1 MGTDS
6 SPPRPPGGQPA
17 TDAAQARDAG
27 LRLTRHAQR
36 WIAAAAV
43 AMASALAALTAHAYH
58 ARAATATATT
68 APAAR
73 PPVDDGNGGSG
84 STTPAASIQPPVTA
98 PLPAPASNVAP
109 VVSGG
114 S

>member
-6 SPPRPPGGQPA
+6 SPPRPSGAQRA
-17 TDAAQARDAG
+17 TDAAHARDAG
-27 LRLTRHAQR
+27 LRLTRRAQG
-36 WIAAAAV
+36 WITAAAV
-43 AMASALAALTAHAYH
+43 GMASALAALTAHAYH
-58 ARAATATATT
+58 ARAAASTVTT

-73 PPVDDGNGGSG
+73 PPVDDGQGDSG
-84 STTPAASIQPPVTA
+84 ATTPAPSVQPPAAA
-98 PLPAPASNVAP
+98 PVPAPATNVAP